1 MSSKKTVLTE
11 LLLQSLRLNDIQSVT
26 DIFHYTSVYI
36 GTSDGQYTTG
46 PWQVTGPAVECEI
59 YITFYMFQTKIARW
73 MTVCSSVRYSF
84 RIICVVVNAVS
95 FTSKGDPKFPQ
106 TI

>member
-26 DIFHYTSVYI
+26 DMFHYTSVYI

-46 PWQVTGPAVECEI
+46 P
-59 YITFYMFQTKIARW
+59 
-73 MTVCSSVRYSF
+73 
-84 RIICVVVNAVS
+84 
-95 FTSKGDPKFPQ
+95 
-106 TI
+106 